1 MTERRDRSPMQESPS
16 APRRRGRPRSEP
28 AHRALLEAALREF
41 VARGYEAMSL
51 EAIAAAAGVSKIT
64 LYRRWD
70 SKLALVR
77 ELLESLSDETPM
89 EDQGSLEEDLR
100 VLLRE
105 AYRAGIASPAGQIMP
120 RFVAEIA
127 SHPELLDLYRTV
139 ILPPRMA
146 RLRALIARAR
156 ARDELREDLPFT
168 ILADLFG
175 GPIFYHLTVLALVE
189 PSTSDDVPELL
200 TRAILRGIAK
210 QET

>member
-1 MTERRDRSPMQESPS
+1 MQEPRSR
-16 APRRRGRPRSEP
+16 PRRRGRPRSEP

-70 SKLALVR
+70 SKLALLR
-77 ELLESLSDETPM
+77 EMLHELSDETPM

-105 AYRAGIASPAGQIMP
+105 AYRASIASPAGQIVP

-127 SHPELLDLYRTV
+127 SHPELLDVYQTE
-139 ILPPRMA
+139 ILRSRMA
-146 RLRALIARAR
+146 RLKALIARAYER
-156 ARDELREDLPFT
+156 GELREDLPFT
-168 ILADLFG
+168 ILADMFA
-175 GPIFYHLTVLALVE
+175 GPLFYHLTVLALVE
-189 PSTSDDVPELL
+189 PNTSEDVPELL
-200 TRAILRGIAK
+200 TQAILRGIAK

>member
-1 MTERRDRSPMQESPS
+1 MQKPPIS
-16 APRRRGRPRSEP
+16 PRRRGRPRSEP

-51 EAIAAAAGVSKIT
+51 EAIAAAAGVSKLT

-77 ELLESLSDETPM
+77 EVLQSLSDLTPM

-105 AYRAGIASPAGQIMP
+105 AYRTGISSPAGQIMP
-120 RFVAEIA
+120 RFVGEVA
-127 SHPELLDLYRTV
+127 SHPELLELYQTE
-139 ILPPRMA
+139 ILRPRLE
-146 RLRALIARAR
+146 RLQALIARAR
-156 ARDELREDLPFT
+156 DRRELREDLPMA
-168 ILADLFG
+168 ILADMFG
-175 GPIFYHLTVLALVE
+175 GPLFYHLTVLALVE
-189 PSTSDDVPELL
+189 PNMPDDVPDLL
-200 TRAILRGIAK
+200 TQAILRGIAR

>member
-1 MTERRDRSPMQESPS
+1 MQESPS

-51 EAIAAAAGVSKIT
+51 EAIAAGVSKIT

>member
-1 MTERRDRSPMQESPS
+1 MQEPRSR
-16 APRRRGRPRSEP
+16 PRRRGRPRSEP

-41 VARGYEAMSL
+41 VARGYDAMSL

-77 ELLESLSDETPM
+77 ELLEALSDETPM
-89 EDQGSLEEDLR
+89 EDQGSLEADVR

-105 AYRAGIASPAGQIMP
+105 AYRAGTASPAGQIMP

-127 SHPELLDLYRTV
+127 SHPELLALYRTV
-139 ILPPRMA
+139 ILPPRLE

-156 ARDELREDLPFT
+156 ARGELREDLPLP
-168 ILADLFG
+168 ILADMFG
-175 GPIFYHLTVLALVE
+175 GPLFYHLTVLALVE
-189 PSTSDDVPELL
+189 PNQPDDVPELL
-200 TRAILRGIAK
+200 TQAILRGIAR
-210 QET
+210 EGR

>member
-1 MTERRDRSPMQESPS
+1 MQEPRS

-77 ELLESLSDETPM
+77 EVLESLSDETPM
-89 EDQGSLEEDLR
+89 EDQGSLEADLR

-105 AYRAGIASPAGQIMP
+105 AYRAGTASPAGQIMP

-139 ILPPRMA
+139 ILPPRLE

-156 ARDELREDLPFT
+156 ARGELREDLPLS
-168 ILADLFG
+168 ILADMFG
-175 GPIFYHLTVLALVE
+175 GPLFYHLTVLALVE
-189 PSTSDDVPELL
+189 PKQSEDVPELL
-200 TRAILRGIAK
+200 TQAILRGIAK

>member
-1 MTERRDRSPMQESPS
+1 MQESPS

-89 EDQGSLEEDLR
+89 EDQGSLEADLR

>member
-1 MTERRDRSPMQESPS
+1 MQKPPIS
-16 APRRRGRPRSEP
+16 PRRRGRPRSEP

-51 EAIAAAAGVSKIT
+51 EAIAAAAGVSKLT

-77 ELLESLSDETPM
+77 EVLQSLSDLTPM

-105 AYRAGIASPAGQIMP
+105 AYRTGISSPAGQIMP
-120 RFVAEIA
+120 RFVGEVA
-127 SHPELLDLYRTV
+127 SHPELLELYQTE
-139 ILPPRMA
+139 ILRPRLE
-146 RLRALIARAR
+146 RLQALIARAHDR
-156 ARDELREDLPFT
+156 GELREDLPMT
-168 ILADLFG
+168 ILADMFG
-175 GPIFYHLTVLALVE
+175 GPIFYHLTVLALIK
-189 PSTSDDVPELL
+189 PNMSDDVPELL
-200 TRAILRGIAK
+200 TQAILGGIAR

>member
-1 MTERRDRSPMQESPS
+1 MQEPTTSLP
-16 APRRRGRPRSEP
+16 RRGRPRSEI
-28 AHRALLEAALREF
+28 AHRALLDAALREF

-77 ELLESLSDETPM
+77 ELLQSLSDETPM

-105 AYRAGIASPAGQIMP
+105 AYQTSTASPAGQIMP

-127 SHPELLDLYRTV
+127 SHPELLEMYQTE
-139 ILPPRMA
+139 ILHPRLE
-146 RLRALIARAR
+146 RLKGLIARAR
-156 ARDELREDLPFT
+156 DRGELREDLPLP
-168 ILADLFG
+168 ILADMFG

-189 PSTSDDVPELL
+189 PNTSDDVPELL
-200 TRAILRGIAK
+200 TQAILRGIAK

>member
-1 MTERRDRSPMQESPS
+1 MQEPLS

-51 EAIAAAAGVSKIT
+51 EAIAAAAGVSKLT
-64 LYRRWD
+64 LYRHWD
-70 SKLALVR
+70 GKLALVR
-77 ELLESLSDETPM
+77 EVLHSLSDETPM

-120 RFVAEIA
+120 RLVGEIA
-127 SHPELLDLYRTV
+127 SHPELLEVYQTE
-139 ILPPRMA
+139 ILRPRLK
-146 RLRALIARAR
+146 RLKALIARAR
-156 ARDELREDLPFT
+156 DRGELREDLEFP
-168 ILADLFG
+168 ILADMFG

-189 PSTSDDVPELL
+189 PDRSDNVPELL
-200 TRAILRGIAK
+200 TQAILRGITQK
-210 QET
+210 GG

>member
-1 MTERRDRSPMQESPS
+1 METPITPT
-16 APRRRGRPRSEP
+16 RRGRPRSEQ
-28 AHRALLEAALREF
+28 AHRALLDAALREF

-77 ELLESLSDETPM
+77 EVLQSLSDETPM

-105 AYRAGIASPAGQIMP
+105 AYRVGTSSPAGQIMP
-120 RFVAEIA
+120 RFVGEIA
-127 SHPELLDLYRTV
+127 SHPELLEVYQTE
-139 ILPPRMA
+139 ILRPRLE
-146 RLRALIARAR
+146 RLQALIARAR
-156 ARDELREDLPFT
+156 DRRELRENLPMA
-168 ILADLFG
+168 ILADMFG
-175 GPIFYHLTVLALVE
+175 GPLFYHLTVLALVE
-189 PSTSDDVPELL
+189 PNMPDDVPDLL
-200 TRAILRGIAK
+200 TQAILRGIAR

>member
-1 MTERRDRSPMQESPS
+1 MQEPPS

-51 EAIAAAAGVSKIT
+51 EAIAAAAGVSKLT

-70 SKLALVR
+70 SKLTLVR
-77 ELLESLSDETPM
+77 ELLASLSEETPM
-89 EDQGSLEEDLR
+89 EDEGSLEADLR

-105 AYRAGIASPAGQIMP
+105 AYQAATASPAGQIMP

-127 SHPELLDLYRTV
+127 SHPELLDVYRTL
-139 ILPPRMA
+139 ILRPRLE
-146 RLRALIARAR
+146 RLQTLIARAR
-156 ARDELREDLPFT
+156 ARGELREDLPWP
-168 ILADLFG
+168 ILADMFG

-189 PSTSDDVPELL
+189 PDLPENTPELL
-200 TRAILRGIAK
+200 TQAILRGIAK
-210 QET
+210 PGT

>member
-1 MTERRDRSPMQESPS
+1 MQEPPTP
-16 APRRRGRPRSEP
+16 PRRRGRPRSEP

-51 EAIAAAAGVSKIT
+51 EAIATAAGVSKLT

-70 SKLALVR
+70 SKLALVL
-77 ELLESLSDETPM
+77 ELLHELSDETPM

-105 AYRAGIASPAGQIMP
+105 AYRAGTASPAGQIMP

-127 SHPELLDLYRTV
+127 SHPELLEVYQAE
-139 ILPPRMA
+139 ILRPRLQ
-146 RLRALIARAR
+146 RLSALIARAR
-156 ARDELREDLPFT
+156 DRGELREDLPLP
-168 ILADLFG
+168 ILADMFG

-189 PSTSDDVPELL
+189 PNLSDDVPELL
-200 TRAILRGIAK
+200 TQAILRGIAK